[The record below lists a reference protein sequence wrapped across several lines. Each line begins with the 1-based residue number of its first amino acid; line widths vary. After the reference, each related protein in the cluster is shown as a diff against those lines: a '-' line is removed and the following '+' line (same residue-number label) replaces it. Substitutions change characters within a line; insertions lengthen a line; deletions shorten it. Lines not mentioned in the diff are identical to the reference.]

1 METFNSWDQGFLP
14 GVGWVPSE
22 TETRQ
27 GCIQS
32 RIILD
37 EFTLQA
43 ALRLLFFCAVVDLSH
58 LHMLFQIGS
67 RSWCF
72 EMERHGS
79 QASEPTC
86 VFMISEGCGLLHS
99 LRSLQLL
106 QVQTLLL
113 MSSQVFAY
121 FEALEKKNLNRGQN
135 DKMKTKAE
143 WVSNVKFPSLGWNEL
158 QVCCLLNLPYK
169 CVGCFLYNYTLKL
182 NGNDSIIKVAVVK
195 WGICD
200 GCFSCSPG
208 CIDALL

>member
-43 ALRLLFFCAVVDLSH
+43 ALRLLLFCAVVDLSH

-99 LRSLQLL
+99 EISATPPSSDSSPHVLAGICLL
-106 QVQTLLL
+106 WGIGKEKSEQRTKWQNENKSWVGVQCQVSFVRL
-113 MSSQVFAY
+113 
-121 FEALEKKNLNRGQN
+121 
-135 DKMKTKAE
+135 E
-143 WVSNVKFPSLGWNEL
+143 WVTSLLPFKF
-158 QVCCLLNLPYK
+158 
-169 CVGCFLYNYTLKL
+169 T
-182 NGNDSIIKVAVVK
+182 I
-195 WGICD
+195 
-200 GCFSCSPG
+200 
-208 CIDALL
+208 